1 MSSQI
6 EITRN
11 IIKYLAKN
19 AYKQSLVI
27 NELVKETASFGKV
40 AQMQISPEQGK
51 FLEII
56 VNLMRAKHC
65 LEIGRFTGLSTLCI
79 AKGLPNDGTVTTID
93 NSNEFLN
100 LAKKYWKKEGVEKK
114 IESIFGEG
122 VEVLQSLIDR
132 QKYFDFVFID
142 ADKSNYN
149 NYYELSL
156 QLISSNGL
164 IIIDNMLWGGDVVDT
179 SIKNKITTSI
189 RDLNKKI
196 LNDSRV
202 DFSLLPLADGL
213 LLIQKK

>member
-6 EITRN
+6 EITRD

-19 AYKQSLVI
+19 SYKQSLLI
-27 NELVKETASFGKV
+27 NELVKETELLGKV

-56 VNLMRAKHC
+56 VSLIRAKHC

-79 AKGLPNDGTVTTID
+79 AKGLPSDGTVTTID

-100 LAKKYWKKEGVEKK
+100 LAKKYWEKEGVEKK
-114 IESIFGEG
+114 IESILGEG

>member
-6 EITRN
+6 EITRD

-19 AYKQSLVI
+19 SYKQSLLI
-27 NELVKETASFGKV
+27 NELVKETELLGKV

-56 VNLMRAKHC
+56 VSLIRAKHC

-79 AKGLPNDGTVTTID
+79 AKGLPSDGTVTTID

-100 LAKKYWKKEGVEKK
+100 LAKKYWEKEGVEKK
-114 IESIFGEG
+114 IESILGEG

-164 IIIDNMLWGGDVVDT
+164 IIIDNVLWGGDVAD
-179 SIKNKITTSI
+179 SHIKDQTTESI
-189 RDLNKKI
+189 RLLNKKI
-196 LNDSRV
+196 LEDPRIN
-202 DFSLLPLADGL
+202 FSLLPLADGL
-213 LLIQKK
+213 SFIRKK